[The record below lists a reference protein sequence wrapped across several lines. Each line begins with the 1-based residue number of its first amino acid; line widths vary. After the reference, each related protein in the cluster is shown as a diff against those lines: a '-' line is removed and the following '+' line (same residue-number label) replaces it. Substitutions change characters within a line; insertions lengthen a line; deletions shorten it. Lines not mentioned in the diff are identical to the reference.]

1 MELNREQIIKACE
14 HCLNKKTNS
23 LKDCP
28 DCKYFYKGYRCK
40 TGLLADALALIKQ
53 QDEQIFKL
61 ENRLKECENGY
72 EGTLYLDRCKL
83 HDAEQKIKE
92 LTEKNERL
100 RAVAY
105 QSGDWSHGEHPM
117 VVELDDINQIAEEM
131 IGGKDVN
138 KED

>member
-61 ENRLKECENGY
+61 ENRLKEGENGY

-100 RAVAY
+100 RERIQCKPLFLPSCAESRIYKLKMAVTKIRFEA
-105 QSGDWSHGEHPM
+105 SC
-117 VVELDDINQIAEEM
+117 
-131 IGGKDVN
+131 KT
-138 KED
+138 